1 MTFHVCILV
10 LTIGTGH
17 PIRNHGKKSHHFLTR
32 KTKINKHVQRTPNQ
46 NKEKKSSFLNA
57 QLNAR
62 AGSTEDAKKKGTIRI
77 LGTRIEDV
85 YLTIANERYIVTY
98 LELLEA

>member
-1 MTFHVCILV
+1 MTTFHENVVYNIEISFCTLV
-10 LTIGTGH
+10 LVIGTGH
-17 PIRNHGKKSHHFLTR
+17 PIRNHGKKSHHFLAR
-32 KTKINKHVQRTPNQ
+32 KAKINKRVQRTPNQ

-77 LGTRIEDV
+77 LGMTIED
-85 YLTIANERYIVTY
+85 I
-98 LELLEA
+98 